1 GMGRGMM
8 DPTAMIQMQV
18 ESLNTAVTLTEDQKK
33 KATEIFT
40 DAQKKQTE
48 LMQQLMPQGM
58 GGPQGAPRPQA
69 Q

>member
-1 GMGRGMM
+1 MM

>member
-1 GMGRGMM
+1 MM

-58 GGPQGAPRPQA
+58 GGPQGAPRQ
-69 Q
+69 